1 MMNFVIATV
10 AAIALGAAPAS
21 HPAEVPAPAEYIS
34 TPAFV
39 QVVETEAH
47 EDHVTLEV
55 VETETPEECET
66 ATVAV
71 PEDET
76 PLATGPVALT
86 ALDDLARAHGFEV
99 RVGESETVRVYARM
113 RGDDV
118 VRVMIYET
126 HVFVSHVDLNS
137 PRVLDGGYAFSATLS
152 EGVLS
157 CEDDFDVASV
167 LAS

>member
-1 MMNFVIATV
+1 MMNFVIAAV

-21 HPAEVPAPAEYIS
+21 QPAEVPAPAEYIS
-34 TPAFV
+34 TPAII
-39 QVVETEAH
+39 QTAEIPAPEEHPAPAVVEVEA
-47 EDHVTLEV
+47 
-55 VETETPEECET
+55 
-66 ATVAV
+66 
-71 PEDET
+71 PEDYEAAVAIPEDDA
-76 PLATGPVALT
+76 PLAAGPVALST
-86 ALDDLARAHGFEV
+86 LDAVARAHGFEV
-99 RVGESETVRVYARM
+99 RVGESEAVRVYARM

-118 VRVMIYET
+118 VRVMIYDT

-157 CEDDFDVASV
+157 CESDFDVASV